1 MAAQSP
7 DGDFITQAMFQS
19 IPTVFSQHSVE
30 KGGNVLGL
38 DRETENVVML
48 LFTLAVKGLDQEA
61 VAKEQ
66 VRLFADAMVAYAE
79 SLDSLV
85 EWQYINYSY
94 DWQDPLGSY
103 GAENIAKIKAAASK
117 FDPTGVFQTRAPGG
131 FKITKN
137 SGT

>member
-1 MAAQSP
+1 
-7 DGDFITQAMFQS
+7 MFQS

-61 VAKEQ
+61 VAQKQ
-66 VRLFADAMVAYAE
+66 MRLFADATVAYAD
-79 SLDSLV
+79 SLNSLV
-85 EWQYINYSY
+85 EWQYINYAN

-103 GAENIAKIKAAASK
+103 GAENIAKIKAAAAK
-117 FDPTGVFQTRAPGG
+117 FDPAGIFQTRAPGG
-131 FKITKN
+131 FKISKTSDSK
-137 SGT
+137 TT